1 MIPGYAVVEAAA
13 YGTATCSRCEWAV
26 GEVGRTYSMGKT
38 EGTLVMGGGS
48 APARSSLNGAVRMGG
63 LAERGAL

>member
-1 MIPGYAVVEAAA
+1 MILGYAVAVAAA
-13 YGTATCSRCEWAV
+13 YGTATYSRCEWAAV
-26 GEVGRTYSMGKT
+26 GVGHTYSMGKT

-48 APARSSLNGAVRMGG
+48 APAESSLNGAGGMGG